1 MPTRSAEI
9 FSWDTS
15 KLLEHVLKNDKT
27 LLPNKRTRLIRRV
40 QDKNSRWAIL
50 KYTIWESRS
59 GPLKRI
65 VLSLWLY
72 DFKAEF
78 ELRRDTA
85 KRLISRIS
93 EILYKVDPA
102 DLAAVDAPRDEYNP
116 EAEWIADRIFIG
128 REDLSLSMIKDV
140 FESLFSKGTGSDE
153 LFQTATAGIDSS
165 RSRTSETTRYGS
177 YPTITPRMK
186 PITSPITSAIADRL
200 NQRMRSSSH

>member
-1 MPTRSAEI
+1 MLENPNVWYELSVRVLLSTKGMPTRSAEI

-15 KLLEHVLKNDKT
+15 KLLKHVLKNDKT

-85 KRLISRIS
+85 NRLISRIS

-128 REDLSLSMIKDV
+128 REDLSPSMIKEV

-153 LFQTATAGIDSS
+153 LFQTATDELTPVVQEHLKQLDTEIS
-165 RSRTSETTRYGS
+165 TRAQTQTES
-177 YPTITPRMK
+177 
-186 PITSPITSAIADRL
+186 
-200 NQRMRSSSH
+200 